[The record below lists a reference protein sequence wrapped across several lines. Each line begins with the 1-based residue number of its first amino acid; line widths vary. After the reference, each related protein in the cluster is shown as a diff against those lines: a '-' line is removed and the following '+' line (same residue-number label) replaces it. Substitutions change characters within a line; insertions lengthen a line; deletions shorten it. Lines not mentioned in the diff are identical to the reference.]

1 MDHKYD
7 FQLFEFSDELKTALR
22 QYRESEIRLERYLD
36 EFEQTIPH
44 PEGKSDRRDLT
55 EMIHLE
61 PGKTPEEEK
70 AYVREFIL
78 DLESGDPERKKKSL
92 DQLFNKADAYDP
104 RKLDLSCMSGRDG
117 ERREPGK
124 LTGSERDFMK
134 LVEDFRRGQAIPM
147 KLRENPDYAADRYQ
161 SPAARE
167 AVEMKHR
174 YATVGA
180 TMYMTQVLMLN
191 GFNQTLDSVVPYPIL
206 SSTDNAKAA
215 SVAAQ
220 RYDNYVTGLEH
231 GAPDRK
237 ITFSLSPDQA
247 NLYGLDKQLAA
258 GNVSPEIKMNAVD
271 MFNSSLGAIYNDGDY
286 QERLEAAGANQ
297 FDLIHINGKSAAEL
311 FGEKY
316 KGLPDAEQERMMK
329 AEIMGA
335 VMSGK
340 SHIDVVNID
349 RDAAG
354 KLTAV
359 TTPVHPDLHAYDRLE
374 KQAEHG
380 RLHRLLDWGP
390 GRIRTRADM
399 IDKMEK
405 NLAGREPLT
414 RERERRLN
422 EKLAKFNE
430 SAKDTPAAGKREEK
444 EAAAKKGISL
454 SELEKGGKQAAWKSA
469 SAPKPLQSHPKLS
482 GERGI
487 SGHRETSKTET
498 KDRSRGIPG
507 K

>member
-1 MDHKYD
+1 MNHKYD
-7 FQLFEFSDELKTALR
+7 FQLFEFSDELKTALT
-22 QYRESEIRLERYLD
+22 QYREAEVRLEQYLS
-36 EFEQTIPH
+36 EFEQTIPQ

-61 PGKTPEEEK
+61 PGKPPEEEK
-70 AYVREFIL
+70 AYVRNFIL
-78 DLESGDPERKKKSL
+78 DLESGDPERKKRSL
-92 DQLFNKADAYDP
+92 DQFFDKADAYDP
-104 RKLDLSCMSGRDG
+104 GKLDLSCMSGRDR
-117 ERREPGK
+117 EKREPGR

-134 LVEDFRRGQAIPM
+134 MVENFRRGQAIPM
-147 KLRENPDYAADRYQ
+147 KLRENPDYAAERYHH
-161 SPAARE
+161 PAARE

-180 TMYMTQVLMLN
+180 SMYMTQVLMLN
-191 GFNQTLDSVVPYPIL
+191 GFNQTLDRVVPYPIL
-206 SSTDNAKAA
+206 SGTDNAKAA

-220 RYDNYVTGLEH
+220 RYDNYVTGLKP
-231 GAPDRK
+231 GAPDQK
-237 ITFSLSPDQA
+237 IRFSLSPDQA
-247 NLYGLDKQLAA
+247 NLYGLEKQLAA
-258 GNVSPEIKMNAVD
+258 GNVSQEIKTNAAD
-271 MFNSSLGAIYNDGDY
+271 MFDSSIGAIYNDSDY
-286 QERLEAAGANQ
+286 QERLDMAGVNQ
-297 FDLIHINGKSAAEL
+297 FDLIHINGKSAGEL
-311 FGEKY
+311 YGEKY
-316 KGLPDAEQERMMK
+316 KNLPDAERERMMK

-349 RDAAG
+349 RDTAG

-374 KQAEHG
+374 KQTEHG
-380 RLHRLLDWGP
+380 RLHRMLDWGP

-399 IDKMEK
+399 IDRMEK

-414 RERERRLN
+414 RESERRLN

-430 SAKDTPAAGKREEK
+430 PAKDTPTAGKRDEK

-454 SELEKGGKQAAWKSA
+454 SELENNEKETAWKSA
-469 SAPKPLQSHPKLS
+469 SAAKSLRNSPKLS

-487 SGHRETSKTET
+487 GGNRQSSKTEM